1 MDSDAGQWSHLPKDL
16 LAKIAGRLDTRI
28 DFLHFRG
35 VCSSWMS
42 SVSPTFPRKNPILSL
57 KLPYPIASNANLN
70 ICDPDTRNPHGSFS
84 LIESTLYYLQPLR
97 QTPDSKEALLVKLEE
112 PKPGKGRLMDTLS
125 RCAIQH
131 LPKNFPKVLN
141 TLNFRVRE
149 VGKAYGLRFFDVR
162 GKPITRFEF
171 KSILI
176 KKVIMFS
183 KGDEY
188 GLMMIHI
195 RGRLALWRL
204 GEEKWSL
211 IDDGAEKSHFDDVI
225 YYKGRFYA
233 IDYKGRIVVIDA
245 DSLKA
250 TELASPVHGSRG
262 THKHFVESFGE
273 LFLVD
278 KYLDDELQ
286 IFCND
291 YSDIVADVPDYP
303 VHFEVFK
310 FIEEEQKWD
319 WVSDIGDRVLFVGDD
334 RTFSLSSTDFPGFKG
349 NCVYFTQDCFC
360 EEDDD
365 RPGFDA
371 GIFDLEERIAGP
383 LSAFPGYSKIFWP
396 PPAWLR
402 PQRS

>member
-1 MDSDAGQWSHLPKDL
+1 MNSKMETWKHQIENGERCRAVVP
-16 LAKIAGRLDTRI
+16 
-28 DFLHFRG
+28 
-35 VCSSWMS
+35 
-42 SVSPTFPRKNPILSL
+42 SPEGSASEDRRTPRHPHRFSPFPRRLLFMDVVRFPYLSH
-57 KLPYPIASNANLN
+57 
-70 ICDPDTRNPHGSFS
+70 DPDTRNPRVSFS

-112 PKPGKGRLMDTLS
+112 PKPGKVRLMDTLS
-125 RCAIQH
+125 RRAIQH

-141 TLNFRVRE
+141 TLDFRVRE
-149 VGKAYGLRFFDVR
+149 VGKTYGLRFFDVR

-176 KKVIMFS
+176 TKVIMFS
-183 KGDEY
+183 KEG
-188 GLMMIHI
+188 
-195 RGRLALWRL
+195 LALWRL
-204 GEEKWSL
+204 GEKKWSL

-233 IDYKGRIVVIDA
+233 IDYIGRIVVIDA

-262 THKHFVESFGE
+262 NHRHFVESFGE

-278 KYLDDELQ
+278 
-286 IFCND
+286 N
-291 YSDIVADVPDYP
+291 DIVSVVPDYP

-319 WVSDIGDRVLFVGDD
+319 WVSGIGDRVLFVDDD

-349 NCVYFTQDCFC
+349 NCVYFTEYCFC

-371 GIFDLEERIAGP
+371 GIFDLEQRIARP

>member
-1 MDSDAGQWSHLPKDL
+1 
-16 LAKIAGRLDTRI
+16 
-28 DFLHFRG
+28 
-35 VCSSWMS
+35 
-42 SVSPTFPRKNPILSL
+42 
-57 KLPYPIASNANLN
+57 
-70 ICDPDTRNPHGSFS
+70 
-84 LIESTLYYLQPLR
+84 
-97 QTPDSKEALLVKLEE
+97 
-112 PKPGKGRLMDTLS
+112 MDTLS

-162 GKPITRFEF
+162 GKPITSFEF

-319 WVSDIGDRVLFVGDD
+319 WVSDIGDRVLFVGGD

>member
-42 SVSPTFPRKNPILSL
+42 SVSPTFPSKNPLLSL

-70 ICDPDTRNPHGSFS
+70 ICDPDTRNPRGSFS

-131 LPKNFPKVLN
+131 LPKISP
-141 TLNFRVRE
+141 
-149 VGKAYGLRFFDVR
+149 RFSI
-162 GKPITRFEF
+162 PSTFESVKLVKLMVF
-171 KSILI
+171 VSL
-176 KKVIMFS
+176 MFG
-183 KGDEY
+183 GDEY

-262 THKHFVESFGE
+262 THKHFV
-273 LFLVD
+273 D
-278 KYLDDELQ
+278 
-286 IFCND
+286 
-291 YSDIVADVPDYP
+291 DIVADVPDYP

-383 LSAFPGYSKIFWP
+383 LSAFPGILVVDFP
-396 PPAWLR
+396 LALR
-402 PQRS
+402 IA

>member
-1 MDSDAGQWSHLPKDL
+1 MESDTGQWSHLPKDL
-16 LAKIAGRLDTRI
+16 LAKIAGRLDTSI
-28 DFLHFRG
+28 DFLRFRG

-42 SVSPTFPRKNPILSL
+42 SVSPTFPSKNPLLSL
-57 KLPYPIASNANLN
+57 KIPYPIDSIANLN
-70 ICDPDTRNPHGSFS
+70 ISDPDTPNPRVSFS

-112 PKPGKGRLMDTLS
+112 PKPEKVRLMDTFS
-125 RCAIQH
+125 RRAIQH

-141 TLNFRVRE
+141 TLDFRVRE
-149 VGKAYGLRFFDVR
+149 VGKTYGLRFFDVR

-188 GLMMIHI
+188 GLMMIRF
-195 RGRLALWRL
+195 RGGLALWRL
-204 GEEKWSL
+204 GEKKWSL

-233 IDYKGRIVVIDA
+233 IDYIGRIVVIDV

-262 THKHFVESFGE
+262 NHRHFVESFGE

-278 KYLDDELQ
+278 KYVVT
-286 IFCND
+286 FCNN
-291 YSDIVADVPDYP
+291 YSDIVSVVPDYP

-319 WVSDIGDRVLFVGDD
+319 WVSDIGDRVLFVDDD

-349 NCVYFTQDCFC
+349 NCVYFTEYCFC
-360 EEDDD
+360 EEDYD
-365 RPGFDA
+365 RPGFEA
-371 GIFDLEERIAGP
+371 GIFDLEQRIARP

-396 PPAWLR
+396 PPVWLR